1 MSDSLQKTRDAY
13 YARIAERGLTPLWT
27 IMEQAVPSE
36 PLPNCEPAFWNFA
49 DDIRPA
55 LLEAGELI
63 SAEEAQR
70 RVLVLNNPALERG
83 TTKTLLCAIQMIK
96 GGEIAP
102 AHRHTQSALRFV
114 IEGAGAYTAVNG
126 EKTSMKPGDLIVT
139 PAWAWHDH
147 GKESEGPMIWLDGLD
162 IPLVNHLGATFST
175 EFDEQRYPETRLIDD
190 SRARYGSGLLPLEPV
205 VVKHHSPVFSYPY
218 DRTRQA
224 LEALRRTN
232 EWDSCH
238 GLKLKYSNPM
248 SGEFVL
254 PTIATFIQLL
264 PKGFSGTPYRS
275 TESTIVMAVEGRG
288 RASIGNRTFSFGP
301 HDIFVIPNWTWASL
315 EADEDAVLFSYSD
328 RAALEKLTLF
338 RQQRG
343 NEARGTA

>member
-36 PLPNCEPAFWNFA
+36 PVPNCEPAFWNYA

-55 LLEAGELI
+55 LLEAGDLI

-70 RVLVLNNPALERG
+70 RVLVLNNPALQRG

-162 IPLVNHLGATFST
+162 IPLVNHLGATFSE
-175 EFDEQRYPETRLIDD
+175 EFDERRYPETRPADD
-190 SRARYGSGLLPLEPV
+190 ARARYGS
-205 VVKHHSPVFSYPY
+205 
-218 DRTRQA
+218 
-224 LEALRRTN
+224 
-232 EWDSCH
+232 
-238 GLKLKYSNPM
+238 
-248 SGEFVL
+248 
-254 PTIATFIQLL
+254 
-264 PKGFSGTPYRS
+264 
-275 TESTIVMAVEGRG
+275 
-288 RASIGNRTFSFGP
+288 
-301 HDIFVIPNWTWASL
+301 
-315 EADEDAVLFSYSD
+315 
-328 RAALEKLTLF
+328 
-338 RQQRG
+338 
-343 NEARGTA
+343 